1 MLKIG
6 LVSAGSYAPQYKDP
20 TLPRTPGS
28 FHGTAFAC
36 TFNGFDADKAKAIYQ
51 DRGYTFAA
59 ATKIIP
65 DCKVTK
71 VWDPLRETAEML
83 AEVCDIPEVTDS
95 PDACSEGV
103 DAVVIVDDGTAR
115 QYEYAFTPLQRGIPT
130 FCDKPLAMTAKEC
143 QRVAQAVHETGTKF
157 MSASSL
163 RFVPDIVQ
171 TKQEVAEGKWGEVWM
186 ATAACG
192 NDLVYYGMHALS
204 MAYGVFGPGAV
215 SVNNVGQEG
224 RNFCRV
230 RFASGRDVMLIVGEP
245 PWTSAGWQFNLYGS
259 AGWKAMTP
267 DLTDLY
273 TYLLQAF
280 VDYVLEDKQTV
291 PVDEEVELIAA
302 LEAGKLSLAEGRE
315 VAVAEILA
323 R

>member
-1 MLKIG
+1 MLRLG
-6 LVSAGSYAPQYKDP
+6 LVSAGSYGPIYLDP
-20 TLPRTPGS
+20 AAPRTPGS

-36 TFNGFDADKAKAIYQ
+36 TFNGFDAGKAKALYQ
-51 DRGYTFAA
+51 DQGHTFAA
-59 ATKIIP
+59 ASKIIP
-65 DCKVTK
+65 DCKVVK

-83 AEVCDIPEVTDS
+83 AQVCGIPEVVDC
-95 PDACSEGV
+95 PDACCEDV
-103 DAVVIVDDGTAR
+103 DAVVIVDDGSAK

-143 QRVAQAVHETGTKF
+143 QAVAKAVHESGTKF

-171 TKQEVAEGKWGEVWM
+171 TKQEVAEGKWGDVWM

-215 SVNNVGQEG
+215 SVHNVGQEG

-230 RFASGRDVMLIVGEP
+230 RFASGRDVMLIVGDP
-245 PWTSAGWQFNLYGS
+245 PWASAGWQFNLYGS
-259 AGWKAMTP
+259 AGWKAMNP

-280 VDYVLEDKQTV
+280 VDYVLEDKQTA
-291 PVDEEVELIAA
+291 PVAEEVELIAA

-315 VAVAEILA
+315 VTVAEILA
-323 R
+323 G